1 MRASKRI
8 ATAISFNFSFWCSS
22 KELRRT
28 HRPARPCKRSTCKK
42 KTNKQKTNKQK
53 NTLVTTYWPTSG
65 WLRRKLII
73 SVFLQLLLLLLLF
86 PPVSQSSL
94 YQMAT
99 TQTKRQTN
107 RRTNKQ
113 ITKKKKKTRIKD
125 NCKIFTR
132 RKALDTLSLCLTR
145 PSQILTFRGKYS
157 TDSVRHQTLSFVRI
171 QFPCHIR

>member
-28 HRPARPCKRSTCKK
+28 HRPARPCKRYTCKK
-42 KTNKQKTNKQK
+42 KKQTNKQ
-53 NTLVTTYWPTSG
+53 TYWPTSG
-65 WLRRKLII
+65 WLRRKFII
-73 SVFLQLLLLLLLF
+73 SVFPQLLLLLLFF

-107 RRTNKQ
+107 RRTSKQ
-113 ITKKKKKTRIKD
+113 ITKKKTKTKTRIKD

-145 PSQILTFRGKYS
+145 PSQILTFGGKYS

>member
-8 ATAISFNFSFWCSS
+8 ATAITFNFSSFWCSS

-42 KTNKQKTNKQK
+42 KNKKTNKQT

-65 WLRRKLII
+65 WLRRKFII

-94 YQMAT
+94 HQMAT

-113 ITKKKKKTRIKD
+113 ITKKKKTRIKD

-145 PSQILTFRGKYS
+145 PSQILTFGGKYS
-157 TDSVRHQTLSFVRI
+157 TDSVRHHSLSFVRI